1 MGMFDGEKALQTVA
15 KGGRNRCWRWRCR
28 MPRLWS
34 KREAALQVVGWW
46 AGGCWWG
53 AAGSRVPLL
62 LLHTIVQWILV
73 MPACWL
79 AYTDTT
85 AAAWAKVERLVSDA
99 NLPSVCLNPFFYT
112 TVGKNILFKIRQ
124 PAGYVLLPRVL
135 YSCFIAIYYFHLAGS
150 YNLCL
155 ACYGIR
161 HNLDRLHCLQIHCA
175 ASHHR
180 ISILPAI
187 CARRRI
193 AVSPVDWPELD

>member
-1 MGMFDGEKALQTVA
+1 
-15 KGGRNRCWRWRCR
+15 

-34 KREAALQVVGWW
+34 KREAALQVVG
-46 AGGCWWG
+46 AGGVRRDRGC
-53 AAGSRVPLL
+53 LFL

-99 NLPSVCLNPFFYT
+99 NLPSVCLNPFFT
-112 TVGKNILFKIRQ
+112 PLSVKISYSKFGSL
-124 PAGYVLLPRVL
+124 AGYVLLPRVL

-161 HNLDRLHCLQIHCA
+161 HNLDRLHSLFVCKFIVRPATTEFQSSPPFVHDA
-175 ASHHR
+175 A
-180 ISILPAI
+180 
-187 CARRRI
+187 
-193 AVSPVDWPELD
+193 